1 MPRTASGKLPRHATS
16 DHKGPG
22 TDHLVVEALLSK
34 EYDIQPQKNLIYMK
48 DNAGPLPGKI
58 HLAHATALAGDNVIR
73 VYTTAH
79 RNVVTSITAAPTA
92 QSPGNSATP

>member
-1 MPRTASGKLPRHATS
+1 
-16 DHKGPG
+16 
-22 TDHLVVEALLSK
+22 
-34 EYDIQPQKNLIYMK
+34 MK